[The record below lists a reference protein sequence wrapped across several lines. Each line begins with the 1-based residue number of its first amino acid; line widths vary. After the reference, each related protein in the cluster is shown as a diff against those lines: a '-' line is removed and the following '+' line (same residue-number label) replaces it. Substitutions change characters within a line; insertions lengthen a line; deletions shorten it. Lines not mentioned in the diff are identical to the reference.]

1 MVNATKTSILTIR
14 SPTAGNFNVTVT
26 GSHGTLSHSAIL
38 RVTIVDFNVTANV
51 TNLTV
56 NSGSVGNATI
66 TVRSLNNF
74 AGSVQLTANV
84 GSNGVTP
91 TLTPATVTLTGGKS
105 ANSTLTV
112 SISSNTPIGN
122 YTIRVIGTNG
132 GLSREVDLI
141 IRVRDFRSSAIP
153 STLII
158 GSGLTRYSNVT
169 LTSVNG
175 FTGTISLSVTVSPV
189 GPNRPTVSLSVPT
202 ISLTAGGTGVS
213 TLTISSVGAALGNYV
228 VTVNATSG
236 GVLHQILVS
245 VNIVDFSVASG
256 SSTLTM
262 LAGRTNSTSV
272 RSTGINSFNNTVPLT
287 GSGNPVTLNGPS
299 FLFAPVNV
307 TATKIGSVNSTL
319 TISTSPFP
327 LASNYTLTVTATSI
341 TPGGNLIHEITLTIF
356 VRGDFALKPSATTQ
370 GLASN
375 SSVTITIGLNST
387 GFTGPVNM
395 SSSIIPSS
403 VGAGPTLPTASFTP
417 LTVKL
422 TAGGTNTTTL
432 TLTAASNVPAGRY
445 NATITGTNG
454 RLVHSTLILV
464 TVGANFTISG
474 TLTTPQTFDA
484 GGSALANVT
493 LTSTGFT
500 GNVTLRLI
508 VPSGLTASLNVSNVT
523 LTPATS
529 FTSRLTMSTTV
540 ATPARSYIVTVNAT
554 SGSIFRLTTFTLNIT
569 GNFTISSSPSTV
581 TIAAGKS
588 GTASTTMNSAGL
600 NATLTLTSTVTP
612 APSSSTIGVIITPN
626 HQSLAFGGSKTSTL
640 TISTTTFTLAGTY
653 SLTITATSGSIVHS
667 TVLSVI
673 VTGNFTIA
681 SIPSTGNIAA
691 GATGSSTIEL
701 GSSGLTT
708 NANLSASITPVVAN
722 GPTASFTPATVA
734 LTAGGTSNSTLTI
747 STTKSTPSGNYV
759 LTITGTVGTLTHTT
773 TFTVTVASDF
783 SISAGPLS
791 STSIFAGNST
801 TSTVSLTSF
810 GLTGS
815 IGLSYGFSPTSTGLT
830 ATLTPPSVSV
840 TPGSLGTSTLLIS
853 TTTSTPAGVYLV
865 NIIGTAGTTHI
876 SQLSLTVKAE
886 FTISAGAI
894 VPTSFVA
901 GNSGTSTLTLSSA
914 GLNGT
919 VNLSATRSS
928 PSIAFA
934 FNSNSIHLLP
944 GGFGTITLTVSTNR
958 STPAGIY
965 AVTVTSTSGSIV
977 HSVTINISVT
987 GDFTLTSAQTSGTVV
1002 AGSAVGTTITVKS
1015 FGLTAGPGLS
1025 ATVPNPATGLTAS
1038 FSPSVIPLTPGSNG
1052 TAILTLQTIA
1062 SSPA

>member
-1 MVNATKTSILTIR
+1 M
-14 SPTAGNFNVTVT
+14 
-26 GSHGTLSHSAIL
+26 
-38 RVTIVDFNVTANV
+38 
-51 TNLTV
+51 
-56 NSGSVGNATI
+56 
-66 TVRSLNNF
+66 
-74 AGSVQLTANV
+74 
-84 GSNGVTP
+84 
-91 TLTPATVTLTGGKS
+91 
-105 ANSTLTV
+105 
-112 SISSNTPIGN
+112 
-122 YTIRVIGTNG
+122 
-132 GLSREVDLI
+132 
-141 IRVRDFRSSAIP
+141 
-153 STLII
+153 
-158 GSGLTRYSNVT
+158 
-169 LTSVNG
+169 
-175 FTGTISLSVTVSPV
+175 
-189 GPNRPTVSLSVPT
+189 SLSVPT

-245 VNIVDFSVASG
+245 VNIVDFSVTSG

-262 LAGRTNSTSV
+262 LAGRTNSTTV
-272 RSTGINSFNNTVPLT
+272 RITGINSFNNTVTLT
-287 GSGNPVTLNGPS
+287 GSWNPVTLNGPS

-319 TISTSPFP
+319 TISTSPFT
-327 LASNYTLTVTATSI
+327 LAGNYTLTITATSI

-403 VGAGPTLPTASFTP
+403 VGAGPTLPTASFSP

-422 TAGGTNTTTL
+422 SAGGTNTTTL

-445 NATITGTNG
+445 NVTITGTNG

-523 LTPATS
+523 LTPGTS

-554 SGSIFRLTTFTLNIT
+554 SGSIFRLTSFTLNIT

-681 SIPSTGNIAA
+681 SIPSTGNIVA

-783 SISAGPLS
+783 SISAGPPQS
-791 STSIFAGNST
+791 
-801 TSTVSLTSF
+801 
-810 GLTGS
+810 
-815 IGLSYGFSPTSTGLT
+815 
-830 ATLTPPSVSV
+830 
-840 TPGSLGTSTLLIS
+840 
-853 TTTSTPAGVYLV
+853 
-865 NIIGTAGTTHI
+865 
-876 SQLSLTVKAE
+876 LSLV
-886 FTISAGAI
+886 SGLQ
-894 VPTSFVA
+894 VA
-901 GNSGTSTLTLSSA
+901 L
-914 GLNGT
+914 
-919 VNLSATRSS
+919 
-928 PSIAFA
+928 
-934 FNSNSIHLLP
+934 
-944 GGFGTITLTVSTNR
+944 
-958 STPAGIY
+958 
-965 AVTVTSTSGSIV
+965 
-977 HSVTINISVT
+977 
-987 GDFTLTSAQTSGTVV
+987 D
-1002 AGSAVGTTITVKS
+1002 
-1015 FGLTAGPGLS
+1015 
-1025 ATVPNPATGLTAS
+1025 
-1038 FSPSVIPLTPGSNG
+1038 
-1052 TAILTLQTIA
+1052 
-1062 SSPA
+1062 